1 MERDGENKV
10 ANETGEAMM
19 VRRGSGEGGAGGA
32 GGGDKVNSVPNHCQA
47 VGIRAEQRSINLN

>member
-19 VRRGSGEGGAGGA
+19 VRRGSGGGAGR
-32 GGGDKVNSVPNHCQA
+32 GDKVNSVPNHCQA

>member
-19 VRRGSGEGGAGGA
+19 VRRGR
-32 GGGDKVNSVPNHCQA
+32 GGDKVNSVPNHCQA
-47 VGIRAEQRSINLN
+47 VGIGAEQRSINLN

>member
-19 VRRGSGEGGAGGA
+19 VRRGSGGREGELR
-32 GGGDKVNSVPNHCQA
+32 GGDKVNSVPNHCQA

>member
-19 VRRGSGEGGAGGA
+19 VRRGSGWGGAREGETRLIVCQITVKRSASGLS
-32 GGGDKVNSVPNHCQA
+32 SVPL
-47 VGIRAEQRSINLN
+47 I

>member
-19 VRRGSGEGGAGGA
+19 VRRGSSGRVG